1 MKRPVIVQKIKQLPI
16 LPSPRNVI
24 IEYEKP
30 KAVAIRHVIEEG
42 VVRADPATYQIT
54 PAHGEIRYVDRI
66 TDLPIENSNILSQL
80 NYEASTSTDNSSY
93 AKYLSATSSHFSK
106 KDGNSRNNDDTYDH
120 YDVISSSNN
129 DGQEYETITTSVSES
144 LAAKIIAEAKA
155 AGAICSSSAFNNL
168 KNN

>member
-16 LPSPRNVI
+16 MPAPRNVI

-66 TDLPIENSNILSQL
+66 TDLPIENSNILSQI
-80 NYEASTSTDNSSY
+80 NYEASSNDNSSY
-93 AKYLSATSSHFSK
+93 AKYLNATSSHFSK
-106 KDGNSRNNDDTYDH
+106 RENNSKNTDDQFDH
-120 YDVISSSNN
+120 YDVISSAN

-155 AGAICSSSAFNNL
+155 AGAICSSSSFTNL